1 MVKLIFSPQY
11 IFYIQEILTNKIL
24 DFLPLKV
31 MHDVKYSCWKQQF
44 IGKLKEIKFWC
55 SRKFASQN
63 ISLVA
68 IFKSLSMQNLK
79 ILQIFGL
86 AKLSAVLKYK
96 FQNW

>member
-1 MVKLIFSPQY
+1 MIKLIFSPQY

-24 DFLPLKV
+24 DFLPLKL
-31 MHDVKYSCWKQQF
+31 MHDVNIHVGSSNLLV
-44 IGKLKEIKFWC
+44 KLKEIKFWC

-63 ISLVA
+63 IFLVT